1 MIYCFTC
8 SLSFSQNHNYT
19 RHCKEKN
26 KKEEKREIKY
36 MRFAYIFPDWYKTY
50 FCRILP
56 DVTRRPTAKEV
67 IYNHDVL
74 EFEDL
79 NISVYSN
86 RKRKR
91 A

>member
-1 MIYCFTC
+1 
-8 SLSFSQNHNYT
+8 
-19 RHCKEKN
+19 
-26 KKEEKREIKY
+26 